1 MTIHKS
7 LKLGSNMSGT
17 RNVFTRWERLK
28 KLREAGRWS
37 EGDDVYG
44 LPKVSTRAPKVVKK
58 KTKKEKK
65 AEAEAA
71 RQAAKEEAAAS

>member
-1 MTIHKS
+1 VTIHKS
-7 LKLGSNMSGT
+7 LKLGSNMAGT

-37 EGDDVYG
+37 EGDQVYG

-58 KTKKEKK
+58 KKKKDKQEEAEAKK
-65 AEAEAA
+65 AEK
-71 RQAAKEEAAAS
+71 Q

>member
-7 LKLGSNMSGT
+7 LKLGSNMAGT

-37 EGDDVYG
+37 EGDQVYG
-44 LPKVSTRAPKVVKK
+44 LPKVSTRDGMKK
-58 KTKKEKK
+58 KKKKEKVEDAEGDAK
-65 AEAEAA
+65 AAEA
-71 RQAAKEEAAAS
+71 

>member
-7 LKLGSNMSGT
+7 LKLGSNMAGT

-37 EGDDVYG
+37 EGDQVYG
-44 LPKVSTRAPKVVKK
+44 LPKVSTRAVVSAGAKK
-58 KTKKEKK
+58 RKKAKQIEAEEKLAAAK
-65 AEAEAA
+65 AEA
-71 RQAAKEEAAAS
+71 

>member
-7 LKLGSNMSGT
+7 LKLGSNMAGT

-37 EGDDVYG
+37 EGDQVYG
-44 LPKVSTRAPKVVKK
+44 LPKVSTRAPVTVKK
-58 KTKKEKK
+58 KKK
-65 AEAEAA
+65 AKQEEAEAKM
-71 RQAAKEEAAAS
+71 AAKEA